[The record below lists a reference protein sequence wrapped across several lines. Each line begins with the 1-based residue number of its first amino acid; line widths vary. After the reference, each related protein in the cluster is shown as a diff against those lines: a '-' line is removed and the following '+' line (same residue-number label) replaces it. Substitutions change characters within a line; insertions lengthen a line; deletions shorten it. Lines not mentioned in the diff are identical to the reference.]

1 MARLRPTAILSPGPP
16 PKETTW
22 DRITGPK
29 LFKVRSLHDFSSI
42 VFPVFPPPMF
52 LMTLS
57 YSSSHPLRTVTN
69 WQGIHS
75 VPLVPLRVL
84 AGALAMYLH
93 FTWAEHDY
101 QVREGI
107 INCPRRRG
115 VGWCS
120 REWRALIP
128 LPSAAWSF
136 GTLFGTSPNPR
147 LALLSQ
153 KMHILTLVLV
163 IVGIVAGLITSFKLS
178 NPRLRYIANV
188 FGSVSGISLILF
200 TALLSTFANG
210 DDSEKTYLWTQ
221 ELTFYLA
228 VSFPCVVGLI
238 IANMLTFS
246 VKLSSAERVTIGV
259 ESCYQNTAIAT
270 SAAVSMFSNDSERAQ
285 GINVWVAYFILK
297 CLFSEMLL
305 YHHLFHQCLILWC
318 RGNGDPINILCSCV
332 EVGMDK
338 GSSGWKILQNIDHV
352 LWVFR

>member
-1 MARLRPTAILSPGPP
+1 M
-16 PKETTW
+16 
-22 DRITGPK
+22 
-29 LFKVRSLHDFSSI
+29 
-42 VFPVFPPPMF
+42 
-52 LMTLS
+52 
-57 YSSSHPLRTVTN
+57 
-69 WQGIHS
+69 
-75 VPLVPLRVL
+75 
-84 AGALAMYLH
+84 
-93 FTWAEHDY
+93 
-101 QVREGI
+101 
-107 INCPRRRG
+107 
-115 VGWCS
+115 
-120 REWRALIP
+120 
-128 LPSAAWSF
+128 
-136 GTLFGTSPNPR
+136 
-147 LALLSQ
+147 LSQ

-285 GINVWVAYFILK
+285 GINV
-297 CLFSEMLL
+297 
-305 YHHLFHQCLILWC
+305 
-318 RGNGDPINILCSCV
+318 
-332 EVGMDK
+332 
-338 GSSGWKILQNIDHV
+338 
-352 LWVFR
+352 